1 MKKLSKLVVAVLI
14 GAILMSVFACNAFA
28 AAKNPSVAEMQKS
41 VVLIQSEFK
50 FTASNF
56 KDLAFTRTYSGTGFA
71 IGDPDEP
78 VQYIATCNHCISKD
92 SGVYVVAVNAN
103 KEVIDFAPM
112 EEGTAYP
119 DYEEDDGILYCVDY
133 FKVELVDSMVIYSAA
148 SGDYT
153 TISVINSDKSSDVA
167 ICKLA
172 SDPTDKIQAR
182 AFEIHDNVEVGTN
195 VYAIGYPFTSDFVN
209 TEGKY
214 DYKDSTVTK
223 GIISKSQLTYGAATQ
238 ERQFFTYL
246 IDADITNGNSGGPL
260 ITEEGYIIG
269 VNSFGVSDSESVAT
283 ANYAIAIDE
292 LIKLMDQSS
301 IPYELA
307 GSKSNVGLIA
317 GIAVGAV
324 VLAAGA
330 AVAVILILR
339 KKKIGVAKKA
349 VANIPGN
356 IPANKPGNIPMPRF
370 TPVNED
376 NLKTI
381 AIMPNEPTVPVN
393 KMYLVGL
400 SGLYTGEKHPID
412 GKIVIGR
419 NASKCNLAFHEDQT
433 DISNVH
439 CEIALNGETVILTDL
454 GSTNGTFLADGTKLK
469 ANDPVI
475 LNGGDKFYLAGQGN
489 MFEIRS

>member
-1 MKKLSKLVVAVLI
+1 MKKISKLLVAILI

-28 AAKNPSVAEMQKS
+28 AKAPSVAEMQKS

-50 FTASNF
+50 FTSSNF
-56 KDLAFTRTYSGTGFA
+56 KDLSFSRTYTGTGFA

-92 SGVYVVAVNAN
+92 SGVYVVAVNEN
-103 KEVIDFAPM
+103 MGVIDFAPM

-119 DYEEDDGILYCVDY
+119 DYEEDDGVLYCVDY
-133 FKVELVDSMVIYSAA
+133 FKVELVESMVIYSAA
-148 SGDYT
+148 SGDFT
-153 TISVINSDKSSDVA
+153 TISVIDSDKSSDVA

-182 AFEIHDNVEVGTN
+182 SFEIHDNVEVGTG
-195 VYAIGYPFTSDFVN
+195 VYAIGYPFTSDFAN

-238 ERQFFTYL
+238 ERQFFAYL

-292 LIKLMDQSS
+292 LIKLMDKCS

-307 GSKSNVGLIA
+307 GEKSNVGLIV
-317 GIAVGAV
+317 GLSVGAV
-324 VLAAGA
+324 VLVAAA
-330 AVAVILILR
+330 AVVIILVLR
-339 KKKIGVAKKA
+339 KKKIDAAKKT
-349 VANIPGN
+349 VINNANISVP
-356 IPANKPGNIPMPRF
+356 KF

-381 AIMPNEPTVPVN
+381 AIIPDEPTAPIN
-393 KMYLVGL
+393 KMYLVGV
-400 SGLYTGEKHPID
+400 SGLYTGEKRPID
-412 GKIVIGR
+412 GKLVLGR
-419 NASKCNLAFHEDQT
+419 NASKCNVAYHEDQT

-439 CEIALNGETVILTDL
+439 CEIVLNGETVVLTDL
-454 GSTNGTFLADGTKLK
+454 GSTNGTFLADGTRLK

-475 LNGGDKFYLAGQGN
+475 LNSGDRFYLASKGN
-489 MFEIRS
+489 TFEIRS